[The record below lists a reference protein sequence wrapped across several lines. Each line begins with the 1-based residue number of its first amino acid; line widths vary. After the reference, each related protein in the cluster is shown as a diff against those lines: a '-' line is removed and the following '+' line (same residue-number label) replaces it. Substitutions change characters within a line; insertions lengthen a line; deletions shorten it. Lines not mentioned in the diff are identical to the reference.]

1 MNRSRPFLVALA
13 ISFALHLL
21 AISGPG
27 WNLPTLDELL
37 TPDEGPPL
45 EAHLVAHPGPVAV
58 APARPRP
65 KKRPK
70 PAPAPE
76 PDTGV
81 KVSPGGTPPAPEAPA
96 ADTGDAAGAAETA
109 PATEAE
115 AATEAVP
122 AVAMTLPAYA
132 RIEYRVTMGAGGFP
146 IGSAIQELRH
156 DDSSYSLTSTAET
169 TGIVRLFKSV
179 RIMNVSEGDIV
190 ASGLRPR
197 QFRME
202 RSTGGNESATLDWAS
217 GLVRFASG
225 KEYPL
230 APGSQDMLSMFA
242 QLGVVPIAGDSFTML
257 VATGKRV
264 EQYEFTVLGE
274 ETIDTP
280 RGKRP
285 ALHLRN
291 RQPDSKEATEVWLG
305 LDDARLPI
313 KIRHIDRRGDIFDQI
328 AERIDLQEPKEG
340 QR

>member
-1 MNRSRPFLVALA
+1 MRRSRPFLVALA

-37 TPDEGPPL
+37 APDEGPPL
-45 EAHLVAHPGPVAV
+45 EAHLVAHPGPAMA

-65 KKRPK
+65 KKRAK
-70 PAPAPE
+70 PAPVPQPE
-76 PDTGV
+76 PDSGV
-81 KVSPGGTPPAPEAPA
+81 KVSPGGTPPAPEVPAAEAAGTEEAAPA
-96 ADTGDAAGAAETA
+96 A
-109 PATEAE
+109 EAE
-115 AATEAVP
+115 PVATLP
-122 AVAMTLPAYA
+122 AVAMTLPGYA
-132 RIEYRVTMGAGGFP
+132 RIEYRVTMGESGFP
-146 IGSAIQELRH
+146 IGSAVQELRH
-156 DDSSYSLTSTAET
+156 DEASYSLTSTAET
-169 TGIVRLFKSV
+169 TGIVRLFKPA
-179 RIMNVSEGDIV
+179 RIVNVSEGDV
-190 ASGLRPR
+190 VGSGLRPR

-202 RSTGGNESATLDWAS
+202 RSTGNNESATLDWAA

-242 QLGVVPIAGDSFTML
+242 QLGVVAIAGDSFTML

-264 EQYEFTVLGE
+264 EQYEFAVLGE
-274 ETIDTP
+274 EKLATP
-280 RGKRP
+280 LGERST
-285 ALHLRN
+285 LHLRN
-291 RQPDSKEATEVWLG
+291 RQPDSKEATEIWLG

-328 AERIDLQEPKEG
+328 AVRIDLEEPKEG